1 MSPKFL
7 TDFVACIG
15 LRGGPHSMRPSRS
28 PSPEHDAPDR
38 AALATGGARPA
49 LARRTRAN
57 SRAETG
63 FGYFE
68 RLLVGSGA
76 ITFWESN
83 VRRSSLRQLVAVGRL
98 KRTLPTPREISLRFF
113 LRARPAAPRPSLICV
128 TFVRFR
134 LSLVATGGWHY
145 AGWLLLLALHARAV
159 RAARRARGPVRLCHD
174 RHRRHAGQRHGPLGV
189 GGDRRTRLPP
199 RAGCHLRHQSH
210 QPPSRRQR
218 GRDRLPRPPR
228 ERTRRARHRR
238 RT

>member
-38 AALATGGARPA
+38 AAPATGGARPA

-68 RLLVGSGA
+68 RLLMGSGA
-76 ITFWESN
+76 IILWESN
-83 VRRSSLRQLVAVGRL
+83 VRRSRRPGAHNGRQWGCLSVRTAAPLWFGPGARRCQRITGLGMRGHSLELTPLVVLRQLVAGGRL
-98 KRTLPTPREISLRFF
+98 KRTLPRPREISLRFF
-113 LRARPAAPRPSLICV
+113 LRARPAAPRPFLICV

-145 AGWLLLLALHARAV
+145 AGRLLLLAAHARAV
-159 RAARRARGPVRLCHD
+159 RAAR
-174 RHRRHAGQRHGPLGV
+174 
-189 GGDRRTRLPP
+189 
-199 RAGCHLRHQSH
+199 
-210 QPPSRRQR
+210 
-218 GRDRLPRPPR
+218 
-228 ERTRRARHRR
+228 
-238 RT
+238 